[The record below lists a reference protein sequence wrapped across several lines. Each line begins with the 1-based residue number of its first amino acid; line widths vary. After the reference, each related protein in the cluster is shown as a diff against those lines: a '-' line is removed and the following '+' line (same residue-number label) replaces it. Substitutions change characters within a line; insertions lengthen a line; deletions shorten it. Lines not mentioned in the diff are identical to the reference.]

1 MLHSADNSAS
11 LIRRANWIYRLE
23 ETNPD
28 NLIKGWLVLYE
39 NGLLEFKDDLNQP
52 TSCRQIFLGN
62 ANVKVL
68 AGYACQELLV
78 SNQKLENAF
87 VIVDAEKN
95 HFFKC
100 DTSEELRLW
109 VNDLRNVIQR
119 KKAEVKIY
127 APYGQPPV
135 YVYGTLYEVPHHN
148 EYTNHIS
155 SRYTRYGGR
164 FKRDVADGSSKL
176 MLFAQQRTKYR
187 HAAHNFRTARS
198 VRMILIFLLVF
209 LAFVGLK
216 KFDTTVSVGHKSIS
230 VILLSAV
237 RK

>member
-100 DTSEELRLW
+100 DTNEELRLW
-109 VNDLRNVIQR
+109 VYDLRNVIQR

-148 EYTNHIS
+148 QYTNHM
-155 SRYTRYGGR
+155 YGVCC
-164 FKRDVADGSSKL
+164 FTTA
-176 MLFAQQRTKYR
+176 MWFFLFYPL
-187 HAAHNFRTARS
+187 FW
-198 VRMILIFLLVF
+198 LI
-209 LAFVGLK
+209 
-216 KFDTTVSVGHKSIS
+216 
-230 VILLSAV
+230 
-237 RK
+237 

>member
-135 YVYGTLYEVPHHN
+135 YVYGTLCE
-148 EYTNHIS
+148 
-155 SRYTRYGGR
+155 
-164 FKRDVADGSSKL
+164 DLD
-176 MLFAQQRTKYR
+176 
-187 HAAHNFRTARS
+187 
-198 VRMILIFLLVF
+198 LLVF
-209 LAFVGLK
+209 LSSSFFGSGSSNTATLSFTAYYHTLLLFSRTSTRNMAYNYCVLLHCPIAAF
-216 KFDTTVSVGHKSIS
+216 S
-230 VILLSAV
+230 
-237 RK
+237 

>member
-148 EYTNHIS
+148 EYTNHMYGLSGSDRSGFAAVALIS
-155 SRYTRYGGR
+155 LTRVPVQMSILTYIGE
-164 FKRDVADGSSKL
+164 
-176 MLFAQQRTKYR
+176 AQR
-187 HAAHNFRTARS
+187 
-198 VRMILIFLLVF
+198 LLCF
-209 LAFVGLK
+209 
-216 KFDTTVSVGHKSIS
+216 I
-230 VILLSAV
+230 
-237 RK
+237 

>member
-23 ETNPD
+23 EANPD

-109 VNDLRNVIQR
+109 VYDLRNVIQR

-148 EYTNHIS
+148 QYTNHMYARCSQLPHGSFSQSDTDFPPCFPRLYGAKEI
-155 SRYTRYGGR
+155 RY
-164 FKRDVADGSSKL
+164 
-176 MLFAQQRTKYR
+176 
-187 HAAHNFRTARS
+187 H
-198 VRMILIFLLVF
+198 
-209 LAFVGLK
+209 GLCW
-216 KFDTTVSVGHKSIS
+216 S
-230 VILLSAV
+230 
-237 RK
+237 